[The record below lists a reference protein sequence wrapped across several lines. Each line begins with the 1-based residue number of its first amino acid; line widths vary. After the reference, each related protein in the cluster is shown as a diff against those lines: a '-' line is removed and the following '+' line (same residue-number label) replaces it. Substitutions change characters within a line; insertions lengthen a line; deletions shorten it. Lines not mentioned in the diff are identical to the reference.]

1 MRLMKRILLGTA
13 CSLLFLM
20 NHTEAQTMN
29 NSTEALSPKER
40 QIAAI
45 SAHTARGDMDGLK
58 TALAAG
64 LDAGLSLNEIREVLV
79 QMYAYCGFPR
89 SLNALSS
96 LMELSKERA
105 ARGINDR
112 EGAEAGAPPA
122 GRSIE
127 FGTENQTK
135 LCGAP
140 VKGELFQ
147 FAPAIDEFLKAHLF
161 GDIFGRDNLDWKTRE
176 LATIAALASMKGTE
190 SQLNSHIRIGKYNGL
205 TDEQVDAILNISG
218 LRRKGRPFPEGQS
231 RPRQFHR
238 EGLGGHDGGQQGLR
252 HVRLQ
257 RHLCPRHAQQLAQPF
272 RGAGAVLHGG
282 LGLLPGTR
290 QEGAP
295 PGARQRGGN
304 PGKYGALA
312 RSGSGQRIR
321 PHRHYS

>member
-122 GRSIE
+122 GRSID

-190 SQLNSHIRIGKYNGL
+190 SQLNSHIRIGKHNGL

-218 LRRKGRPFPEGQS
+218 S
-231 RPRQFHR
+231 A
-238 EGLGGHDGGQQGLR
+238 GGHDGGQQGLR

-282 LGLLPGTR
+282 HGLLPGTR